1 KFIEAIFYIIPAH
14 IADKSTEIA
23 TMRKPEFLL
32 PSMITWRAF
41 NQLFQ
46 HFIRICVLNTG
57 KFVLFIILKFNT
69 FYAGIILKTT
79 CKLFSSRTVR
89 NTPRTEMFNFINA
102 IKGTRVI
109 N

>member
-1 KFIEAIFYIIPAH
+1 
-14 IADKSTEIA
+14 
-23 TMRKPEFLL
+23 
-32 PSMITWRAF
+32 MITWRAF

-109 N
+109 NLRLLFTAIALYGFILFKCACFQWLGMIFELG